1 MPNIEESIGEFIQLM
16 GEAEPDLDQIE
27 NCAWTIASQLEPFNW
42 TEWDR
47 GLAASN
53 NPSLI
58 SVFSK
63 DEAIR
68 FIQML
73 TRQQRFSEGDF
84 SINGKY
90 VSTKNSFFGGKLE
103 NGTLEQLASVLIASD
118 PTNKS

>member
-1 MPNIEESIGEFIQLM
+1 MSDIDKSVGEFIRLM

-27 NCAWTIASQLEPFNW
+27 NCAWDIASQLEPFNW
-42 TEWDR
+42 TEWER
-47 GLAASN
+47 GLDASN
-53 NPSLI
+53 DPSLI

-63 DEAIR
+63 DDAIR

-90 VSTKNSFFGGKLE
+90 VSTKNSFFGSKLDD
-103 NGTLEQLASVLIASD
+103 GTLGKIANILAQG
-118 PTNKS
+118 